1 MGIKLPYRKKK
12 EGGGGGIKIHCFLN
26 QHQESTLR
34 QIQTFCRGMGMR
46 PYNFFFLSLGGGGGG
61 GGGYE
66 KKMQCTLFVSIS
78 ISMHELSL
86 NFNS

>member
-12 EGGGGGIKIHCFLN
+12 EGGGGYKN
-26 QHQESTLR
+26 TLFSKSASR
-34 QIQTFCRGMGMR
+34 KHSETDPDLLQGDGDEALQ
-46 PYNFFFLSLGGGGGG
+46 FFLFIF